1 MKKEKGKR
9 MKEKSDKKK
18 INTRNVD
25 KEITKSDEN
34 NNIENLEKEIVGK
47 KKLPK
52 EEENK
57 INKKVF
63 ENILIANIVMIFLYF
78 ISLGSLNIETPVFIT
93 DLKVFSTTLIIFT
106 ILLFEY
112 SYRKEDSNIC
122 IHGIECFIL
131 AIFTLL
137 STYLYTIYFSDF
149 YLIVST
155 VSFLFAIYYV
165 GKSILIYIKMRKKYF
180 ESINDISEIIK
191 K

>member
-1 MKKEKGKR
+1 MKKTEKLK
-9 MKEKSDKKK
+9 KSKSNK
-18 INTRNVD
+18 I
-25 KEITKSDEN
+25 KEIDKQINKSEVN
-34 NNIENLEKEIVGK
+34 KNIEKIEKEIINK

-57 INKKVF
+57 VNKKIF
-63 ENILIANIVMIFLYF
+63 ENIMIANLIMIFLYL
-78 ISLGSLNIETPVFIT
+78 ISLGSLNIETPIFIT
-93 DLKVFSTTLIIFT
+93 DLKVFSVTLIVFT

-112 SYRKEDSNIC
+112 SYRKENGNIC
-122 IHGIECFIL
+122 IHGIECFVL
-131 AIFTLL
+131 AVFMLI
-137 STYLYTIYFSDF
+137 STYIYAINFNDF

-165 GKSILIYIKMRKKYF
+165 GKSIFIYIKMRRKYF

>member
-1 MKKEKGKR
+1 MRKKEGKR
-9 MKEKSDKKK
+9 MKQTSKKMENST
-18 INTRNVD
+18 IN
-25 KEITKSDEN
+25 IDEEAN
-34 NNIENLEKEIVGK
+34 KNIEKIEKEIVNK

-63 ENILIANIVMIFLYF
+63 ENILIANVIMIFLYL

-93 DLKVFSTTLIIFT
+93 DLKVFSVTLIVFT

-112 SYRKEDSNIC
+112 SYRKENGNIC

-131 AIFTLL
+131 AVFMLV
-137 STYLYTIYFSDF
+137 STYLYSIYFSDF
-149 YLIVST
+149 YLIVSIA
-155 VSFLFAIYYV
+155 SFLFAIYYV
-165 GKSILIYIKMRKKYF
+165 GKSILIYLKMRKKYF
-180 ESINDISEIIK
+180 ESVNDISEIIK